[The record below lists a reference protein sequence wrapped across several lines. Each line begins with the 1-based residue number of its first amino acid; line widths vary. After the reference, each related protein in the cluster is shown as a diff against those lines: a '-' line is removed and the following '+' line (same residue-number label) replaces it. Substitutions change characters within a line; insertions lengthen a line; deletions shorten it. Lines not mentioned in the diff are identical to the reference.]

1 MVEEQGTVASAWLV
15 AVPFNPEQKIGN
27 IGSPFGN
34 WFAEEMVDLG
44 LRKQHSPI
52 LW

>member
-34 WFAEEMVDLG
+34 CESLPKKW
-44 LRKQHSPI
+44 
-52 LW
+52 WT